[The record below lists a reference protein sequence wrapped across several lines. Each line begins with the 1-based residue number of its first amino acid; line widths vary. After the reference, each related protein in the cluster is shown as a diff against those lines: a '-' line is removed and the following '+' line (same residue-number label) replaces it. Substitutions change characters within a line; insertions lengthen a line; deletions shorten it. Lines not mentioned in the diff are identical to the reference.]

1 MLMIKTINCSFCDS
15 TSMKLIMDFGT
26 MSLAGGFLS
35 RENFSKEPAYPM
47 RLYFCESCYAVQI
60 IDKIDIEEMFKD
72 YFYFSSAIGTLAA
85 HFEKHAFELIERF
98 FPNPKDASILE
109 FGCNDGVLLNPLSKL
124 GIGTLIGID
133 PASNVVNQIDNPNV
147 SIINDFF
154 NEQSAQEITRNFGKL
169 DMVLASNVYAHIFDI
184 QGITKAVDQVLNQ
197 DGLFIFE
204 VHYLDK
210 IINDMQYDMIY
221 HEHIYYHSLLSLENH
236 FRRYDMKVFD
246 VKPISIHAGSM
257 RYYVCKHNGKYST
270 EINERVALL
279 RAEEKKKGFD
289 KFSTFSNFAEK
300 AKKQKITLMA
310 CLSQI
315 KEQGKTIAGYGASG
329 RANTMIQYCK
339 INHNHL
345 EYIIDDAPAKQGFYT
360 PGSHFL
366 IRSSE
371 ILATDPPDYLLVF
384 AWSFLEE
391 ILNKT
396 KTFVNEGGKMIVPLP
411 EVRIITDSD

>member
-1 MLMIKTINCSFCDS
+1 MSFGKMPIANNFLSKADFKNEFFYEMKVGFNENYSLFKLLEHPKPEQMFNSRYPFLTGSSKFMVDHFQNFSEFISKNFIKTGE
-15 TSMKLIMDFGT
+15 K
-26 MSLAGGFLS
+26 
-35 RENFSKEPAYPM
+35 
-47 RLYFCESCYAVQI
+47 I
-60 IDKIDIEEMFKD
+60 IEV
-72 YFYFSSAIGTLAA
+72 
-85 HFEKHAFELIERF
+85 
-98 FPNPKDASILE
+98 
-109 FGCNDGVLLNPLSKL
+109 GCNDGTMLNFFDRNKFDCLGFEPSTNIAKIAEKKNLKIIPDFFSCNHDLTNKFINKTKVIYAANVICHIPDLNNLIKNVDKFLSK
-124 GIGTLIGID
+124 
-133 PASNVVNQIDNPNV
+133 
-147 SIINDFF
+147 
-154 NEQSAQEITRNFGKL
+154 
-169 DMVLASNVYAHIFDI
+169 
-184 QGITKAVDQVLNQ
+184 

-257 RYYVCKHNGKYST
+257 RYYVCKHNGRYST

-300 AKKQKITLMA
+300 VQKQKITLMA

-315 KEQGKTIAGYGASG
+315 KKQGKTIAGYGASG
-329 RANTMIQYCK
+329 RANTIIQYCK